1 MYRVDLV
8 LLSCK
13 TTDVVTVPA
22 LLVVAGAYSLGS
34 IFVLMMVEVLVPF
47 VLLLTT
53 TSNVSAV
60 TVAVTSICDQRIVP
74 TG

>member
-1 MYRVDLV
+1 MYRVDIV
-8 LLSCK
+8 LLSRK

-53 TSNVSAV
+53 SSNVSAV
-60 TVAVTSICDQRIVP
+60 TVAVTSICDQWIVA